1 MSTQIKSY
9 RIGDDG
15 KLYNW
20 NITDEDKAKGS
31 RLVTRYRWGDGS
43 PEAPVVGKKNP
54 YQIRIYGNPDE
65 IDNKFPD
72 QAPPEDAVDPDA
84 NEPVPID
91 LSGIFPT
98 AVVDKAKSALLN
110 IGAAVDD
117 AIVKSKKA
125 IEDLEQTLTT
135 KEPLQEAGDNIKAL
149 LIEAKRQLD
158 GGTLATFEPPT
169 KPAFKMPVRRL
180 ASNGELQSWNIDRTK
195 PSRIVTERVL
205 VDKGRDSDGQPIL
218 EFETTE
224 VKVHGDLALLDQ
236 YYPQGTWT

>member
-1 MSTQIKSY
+1 MSDIKSF

-20 NITDEDKAKGS
+20 NITEEDKAKGS
-31 RLVTRYRWGDGS
+31 RLVTRYKWGDGS
-43 PEAPVVGKKNP
+43 PGFPAGVKSP

-72 QAPPEDAVDPDA
+72 QAPPEEAVDADA
-84 NEPVPID
+84 DQPVPVDI
-91 LSGIFPT
+91 SNIFPT
-98 AVVDKAKSALLN
+98 AVVDKAKGALLN
-110 IGAAVDD
+110 IGTAVDD
-117 AIVKSKKA
+117 AVQKSKRA

-135 KEPLQEAGDNIKAL
+135 KEPLQEAADNIKAL
-149 LIEAKRQLD
+149 LKEARRQLD
-158 GGTLATFEPPT
+158 GGTLATFQPPA

-180 ASNGELQSWNIDRTK
+180 DSAGKLQTFNIDRTK